1 MENEDGCHQPGEQTY
16 TKLTG
21 RTDGLARFKAL
32 GAGAPMSPDLVS
44 PEHHGDGLA
53 LPKSAESGKSQP
65 RNLVIGWMSDRF
77 RPKPGKPFFKKNRTA
92 KNEFYPDSALGPIP
106 RFVSCRIS
114 QKYVCPTV
122 NRTKKFHVKHFGSLI
137 AVPSSRGVLCSLDAL
152 AQGSALMR
160 WRPHGWR
167 GRRGQARSRR
177 RRARQAR
184 GLRRPT
190 PPSKL

>member
-65 RNLVIGWMSDRF
+65 RNLVIGWDV
-77 RPKPGKPFFKKNRTA
+77 
-92 KNEFYPDSALGPIP
+92 GP
-106 RFVSCRIS
+106 
-114 QKYVCPTV
+114 
-122 NRTKKFHVKHFGSLI
+122 L
-137 AVPSSRGVLCSLDAL
+137 SSK
-152 AQGSALMR
+152 
-160 WRPHGWR
+160 
-167 GRRGQARSRR
+167 ARK
-177 RRARQAR
+177 AIF
-184 GLRRPT
+184 
-190 PPSKL
+190 